1 MPDYRRHRVPG
12 GTYFFTV
19 TLAERRLAL
28 LVEHIAV
35 LREAFDAVRR
45 ARPFSLDAIVVL
57 PDHLHC
63 LWTLPPGDDDFAS
76 RWAQVKAGFSRGI
89 PHGEHRRASLI
100 RKRERGVWQRR
111 YGEHLIRDDEDYSRH
126 LDYIHFNPVK
136 HGHVLVAADWP
147 YSSFRRWV
155 ARGVYP
161 LDWSGDG

>member
-19 TLAERRLAL
+19 NLAERRLAL
-28 LVEHIAV
+28 LIEHIAV
-35 LREAFDAVRR
+35 LREAFHAVRL
-45 ARPFSLDAIVVL
+45 ARPFSLEAIVVL

-63 LWTLPPGDDDFAS
+63 LWTLPPDDDDFAS
-76 RWAQVKAGFSRGI
+76 RWAQIKAGFSRRI
-89 PHGEHRRASLI
+89 PHGERRRVSRM

-111 YGEHLIRDDEDYSRH
+111 YWEHLIRNDEDFSRH

-136 HGHVLVAADWP
+136 HGYVRLAGDWP
-147 YSSFRRWV
+147 HSSFRRWM

-161 LDWSGDG
+161 SDWSGGA